1 MKEVTIFALGHK
13 VVKIND
19 EAIKMDTVN
28 SESQASH
35 GSVAH
40 KGCSILVDKIKDK
53 ILKKELENLQIYL
66 KKQNNFGTIL
76 ACINKVQK

>member
-13 VVKIND
+13 VVEIND
-19 EAIKMDTVN
+19 EALKIDVIDPK
-28 SESQASH
+28 SPYSI

-40 KGCSILVDKIKDK
+40 GGCSIIVDKVQDK
-53 ILKKELENLQIYL
+53 TLKKELENLQIHL
-66 KKQNNFGTIL
+66 KKQNGFETIL